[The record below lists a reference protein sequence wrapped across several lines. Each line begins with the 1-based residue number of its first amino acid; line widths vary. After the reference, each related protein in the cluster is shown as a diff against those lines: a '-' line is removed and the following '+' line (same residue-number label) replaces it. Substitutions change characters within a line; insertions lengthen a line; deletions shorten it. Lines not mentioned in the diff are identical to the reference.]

1 LEEAED
7 TAISSMNTALPGGTC
22 QQNREK
28 PVNHSK
34 QNQAFEASSS
44 CQKNIDGQ

>member
-1 LEEAED
+1 LEEAEGYSNL
-7 TAISSMNTALPGGTC
+7 INEHGFNPGGTC

-44 CQKNIDGQ
+44 CQKKY